1 MNFHLHVIIDH
12 EINRI
17 IKNKE
22 TVLWYWNIIHA
33 YNILLKAKEDWKIYR
48 SWCDNMDDNW
58 ACKGHDNNNNN

>member
-22 TVLWYWNIIHA
+22 TVLW
-33 YNILLKAKEDWKIYR
+33 KAKEDWKIYR

-58 ACKGHDNNNNN
+58 VCKGHDNNNNN